1 MNANRCFADPET
13 MGKFYIIN
21 VSPLPLVFRAGSNLS
36 FLGTLPFLH
45 RLVPHQT
52 LARRSHRLQNLHL
65 GEKLPIRT
73 AQADPR
79 RKLADR
85 FRRQV
90 FVCRRL

>member
-1 MNANRCFADPET
+1 MYTDSCFADPET

-21 VSPLPLVFRAGSNLS
+21 VSPLPPEFRTGSNAS
-36 FLGTLPFLH
+36 SLGTLPLLH
-45 RLVPHQT
+45 RLVPYQT

-79 RKLADR
+79 
-85 FRRQV
+85 
-90 FVCRRL
+90 